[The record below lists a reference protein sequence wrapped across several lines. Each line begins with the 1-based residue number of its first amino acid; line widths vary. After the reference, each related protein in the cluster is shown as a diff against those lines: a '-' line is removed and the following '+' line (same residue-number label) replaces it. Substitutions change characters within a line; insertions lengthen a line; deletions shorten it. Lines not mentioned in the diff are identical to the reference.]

1 MDVNA
6 ETPPPTGH
14 HTPARER
21 QRKGPMWGCLRL
33 LTGGVI
39 VLLLALIIL
48 TAGIWIYL
56 GSPNFDDFVR
66 TKIETTLSTRLGRTV
81 TIGSIKIDRVH
92 FGRAVLNDIRI
103 ANAPGGVHPY
113 FATARQ
119 VVIVGGIQSFWGR
132 DISVGSIQVFDP
144 RMYIEIY
151 PAGSPLVHNFPHWQ
165 APPPSRFQI
174 VHVALNKVQ
183 IQNGVVDFLD
193 RRHDLEATA
202 SGVASTIDVTS
213 SKNLYAGVMNSP
225 QVRVRLQ
232 DYLPFDMSMRGL
244 FRYTPDTIDLPSI
257 ALDGGPDLRL
267 FVNGRIAPLS
277 QGAYDLHLASVVGLP
292 RIRQIFRI
300 QKNLEGSVEMD
311 TTLRGQQGA
320 FVLSGGWI
328 SPKIRADIYEM
339 SSLRGTLRV
348 DGTHT
353 VVDVQRGSF
362 SGGTLTAHYVLP
374 GYAEPYPM
382 SVDVHYDGISVE
394 QLFGHWGLANNGLRA
409 GASGRLLYHWNKDN
423 ILNGAGEGAA
433 TLSKASAGP
442 SKAKYPVP
450 IGGSADFALNNGVIT
465 FRRTD
470 LATDVTRLGLT
481 GTLRIADLSADF
493 LMKIHSSDFSELD
506 RIGYDFAHTLGKKTF
521 TLLGLGGD
529 GDITGNVRGL
539 LKSPEVVAHV
549 TATGTKYNDSLL
561 GDSDI
566 DLRYS
571 GRRDLVTLTHAVFR
585 LAGGTLTL
593 TGTIGFPAKGP
604 SPRFDL
610 AVDAV
615 NYPVERAMGRA
626 NFKVA
631 IRGAGSGKLT
641 VRATRDGGR
650 VHFTTL
656 TITQATGHLQ
666 LAGLIAWKPGVG
678 NVDFDLNV
686 SAQSFPVAEIVKF
699 LDLGTLPISGEL
711 TGTLSLR
718 GPKNALEGAGQVTV
732 RNGSIYGEP
741 VTQAAAKIEFTKGAI
756 RATNVVVTAP
766 AGTLT
771 GEAALNLTTN
781 QFSYNV
787 QSTGINVSK
796 LNILSSLNGLFG
808 GTLVISSTGA
818 GTFQQPQ
825 IVFTAT
831 LNQATVRGLN
841 LPAGASAPTLYFAI
855 RDGQLIVRGSAADAL
870 TIEGN
875 GSMAT
880 DGTLAGAVQIRIPDL
895 AKLVAMFPSTAGIP
909 ASGSI
914 AANLQLGGKLTPL
927 TALRIDATFPQF
939 TVQISEDRLTP
950 LRPLRIG
957 VRDGRIVFDDF
968 ALELAKA
975 GQAPSNFVITGYADL
990 TGAKLVNIDVSGT
1003 LEAALLEAFIP
1014 GARAEGHINLTAA
1027 GIHGT
1032 LSNPVLNG
1040 TADFQNAQLRIPG
1053 FPQLID
1059 NITGTLL
1066 FRGDRVDIDSLRA
1079 TVGGGTIVAGGSIGL
1094 NGISPVRLRVT
1105 LQGTGVTIRYY
1116 EGTSV
1121 EGNFLLTLSGDSNR
1135 MILQGD
1141 VHVTRAVYFKD
1152 IDIGNAILGVLL
1164 SRRAVTPVVAASWQ
1178 DRVSLR
1184 VHLTAP
1190 QSTLAVH
1197 DNIAN
1202 VTGSGELDVT
1212 GTVANPSVLGTV
1224 TLDEGGK
1231 VRFQNI
1237 DYQVVRGSINFQNP
1251 FRIDPYFD
1259 ITLQARV
1266 SGGIS
1271 ELESGPVDV
1280 TLNITGTLDRIT
1292 PTITSEPPASD
1303 ITLFSLL
1310 GFAGVAGTVAS
1321 PPGSTTQSAQRSLL
1335 SQSINLLGQRILPF
1349 VDSFT
1354 YDPGVIDP
1362 TGRPTV
1368 AFEKRLSNDVTVY
1381 VEHGLRDQKNR
1392 VVVEWAVNSEWVLQ
1406 FTRDEVTQTYQAE
1419 ARFRRTYEGHW
1430 TWGRR
1435 GRNGASFARF
1445 VNLPLPKISPPRV
1458 PEVVP
1463 PPPGSPN
1470 VTSVGF
1476 TADSQFDTSVLQKY
1490 VTVRAGTPL
1499 SIRDVQS
1506 SIKSLYATGDFRD
1519 IRVTSTPSSGGVA
1532 LTFALFINYRV
1543 GEIHIEGLERSDRD
1557 HAMRELTFHVGD
1569 VFSLDAVDRGA
1580 TAIQDLLHR
1589 SGYLEPTV
1597 DEETSFTRALS
1608 SASVTFTVHR
1618 GPRATVGSV
1627 AIEGDIA
1634 PFTTETLVAQMR
1646 RGPKKPFDLGSARSD
1661 ADRMK
1666 GFMIRRDYRKADVR
1680 FLAYTYDSTAK
1691 TVALRYRATAGPI
1704 VRVVVTGVSAHAV
1717 RGLVPFRKNEGYSE
1731 DVVDKASQDIIDN
1744 YQLHGYFNA
1753 AVDTEEHLT
1762 GNVWTITFHVNPGVR
1777 YHLAAVTFSGNAK
1790 LSAKK
1795 LAGVITTSVSGG
1807 IRSFFQ
1813 KLFRRPTG
1821 GTRAQ
1826 LSADRDAIE
1835 SLYRLNG
1842 FPEVQVS
1849 TPVVNTNNA
1858 TGAMTVNF
1866 PIVEGP
1872 QTIVTAV
1879 NVEGNQQVPATRL
1892 PALLIKPGRPLNP
1905 QDEREDVIDLQS
1917 FYANRGNAE
1926 VQVKPREQISDD
1938 KTKATVTYTIAEG
1951 PKIDV
1956 GQVIVRGNTYTKTNV
1971 ILRQAQIDSGDPF
1984 SYTSILD
1991 AQRNLY
1997 RLGIFNRV
2005 DIEPEQT
2012 GTSVS
2017 TRNIDISVEEGK
2029 DLTFA
2034 ASGGL
2039 TSGITTTSNQIAPLG
2054 SVSVSNR
2061 NLFGTGRYIG
2071 LQLIGALGP
2080 VPRRDAFLTYKEP
2093 FIGPWDIPVQLTIFQ
2108 SNEPRLTA
2116 QLRQRG
2122 LFVEASKVLGSD
2134 TRVSLRYEYR
2144 LADCVIQHYND
2155 TDLCYE
2161 ATQAL
2166 IPGVDRS
2173 ITNIKIADVTPTFFW
2188 DRRDDPINPHRG
2200 FFTSA
2205 SLEYAFRVFAAD
2217 ASFVKEFGQA
2227 SWYFPLTQRT
2237 TFAVSSRLGLIQDL
2251 GRTFGP
2257 SGSVTSGV
2265 PLSERF
2271 TAGGDSSNRAY
2282 ALDLLGTICLNPLDT
2297 GCRPT
2302 LIRLQNG
2309 TIAPIGGLG
2318 LFLANAEYRFPMVG
2332 NVGGALFVDAGNVF
2346 ADSTIHLSDLRY
2358 GIGTGVRYLSPVGPL
2373 RFDVGYKLKRQI
2385 IGYDPSGRAIYEKP
2399 LAYFVS
2405 IGYAF

>member
-6 ETPPPTGH
+6 QTPPPTGH
-14 HTPARER
+14 HVPARER

-33 LTGGVI
+33 LTGGVAI
-39 VLLLALIIL
+39 LLLVLIIL
-48 TAGIWIYL
+48 TAAIWIYL
-56 GSPNFDDFVR
+56 GSPNFDEFVR
-66 TKIETTLSTRLGRTV
+66 TKIETTLSARLGRTV
-81 TIGSIKIDRVH
+81 TIGSINIDRVH
-92 FGRAVLNDIRI
+92 FGRAVLKDVRI
-103 ANAPGGVHPY
+103 GNAPGGVHPY

-132 DISVGSIQVFDP
+132 NISVGSIEVFDP
-144 RMYIEIY
+144 RLYIEIY
-151 PAGSPLVHNFPHWQ
+151 PAGSPLIHNFPHWQ
-165 APPPSRFQI
+165 TTPPSRFQI
-174 VHVALNKVQ
+174 VHVALSKIQ
-183 IQNGVVDFLD
+183 LQNGLVDFLD
-193 RRHDLEATA
+193 RRHNLEATA
-202 SGVASTIDVTS
+202 TNVASTIDVTS
-213 SKNLYAGVMNSP
+213 SQNVYAGVMNSP
-225 QVRVRLQ
+225 QLRVRLQ
-232 DYLPFDMSMRGL
+232 DYLPFDMTMRGQ
-244 FRYTPDTIDLPSI
+244 FRYTPDAIELPSI
-257 ALDGGPDLRL
+257 AFDGGPDLRL

-277 QGAYDLHLASVVGLP
+277 QGAYNLHLASVVGLP
-292 RIRQIFRI
+292 RIRQIFRV
-300 QKNLEGSVEMD
+300 QKSLQGSVEMD
-311 TTLRGQQGA
+311 TTLRGRQGE
-320 FVLSGGWI
+320 FVLAGGWI

-339 SSLRGTLRV
+339 TNLRGTLRV
-348 DGTHT
+348 DGTQAI
-353 VVDVQRGSF
+353 VDVQRGGF

-374 GYAEPYPM
+374 QYSEPYPM
-382 SVDVHYDGISVE
+382 SVDVHYSGISVE
-394 QLFGHWGLANNGLRA
+394 QLFSDWGVANSGLRA

-423 ILNGAGEGAA
+423 ILAGAGEGTAK
-433 TLSKASAGP
+433 LSNASFGS

-450 IGGSADFALNNGVIT
+450 ISGSADFGLNNGVIA
-465 FRRTD
+465 FHRTD
-470 LATDVTRLGLT
+470 LATAATHLALT
-481 GTLRIADLSADF
+481 GTLRIANVSADF
-493 LMKIHSSDFSELD
+493 LMKIHSNDFAELD
-506 RIGYDFAHTLGKKTF
+506 RIGYDFAHALGKKTF
-521 TLLGLGGD
+521 TLMGLGGD
-529 GDITGNVRGL
+529 GEITGSVRGL

-549 TATGTKYNDSLL
+549 TATGTKYNNSLL

-571 GRRDLVTLTHAVFR
+571 GPHDLLTLTRAVFR

-610 AVDAV
+610 AVEAV
-615 NYPVERAMGRA
+615 NYPVERAMGTVD
-626 NFKVA
+626 FKLA
-631 IRGAGSGKLT
+631 INGLGTGKVTVSGTPQEGS
-641 VRATRDGGR
+641 

-656 TITQATGHLQ
+656 TIRQGNGQLQ
-666 LAGLIAWKPGVG
+666 VAGLIAWKPGVG
-678 NVDFDLNV
+678 NVDFDLNLN
-686 SAQSFPVAEIVKF
+686 AQSFPVAQIIKF
-699 LDLGTLPISGEL
+699 FDLGTLPVSGEL
-711 TGTLSLR
+711 TGALNLR
-718 GPKNALEGAGQVTV
+718 GPKSALEGAGQVTV
-732 RNGSIYGEP
+732 RNGAIYGEP
-741 VTQAAAKIEFTKGAI
+741 VTSATAKIEFTKGAI

-781 QFSYNV
+781 QFSYNL
-787 QSTGINVSK
+787 QSTGINLSK
-796 LNILSSLNGLFG
+796 LNILSTLNGLFG
-808 GTLVISSTGA
+808 GTLVINSTGA

-825 IVFTAT
+825 IVFNAT

-841 LPAGASAPTLYFAI
+841 LPAGAPAPTLYIAI

-875 GSMAT
+875 GSVAP
-880 DGTLAGAVQIRIPDL
+880 DGTLAGSVQIRIPDL
-895 AKLVAMFPSTAGIP
+895 AKLVAMFPSTAGLP

-939 TVQISEDRLTP
+939 DVQVADHHFAP
-950 LRPLRIG
+950 LRPLRVG

-968 ALELAKA
+968 ALALARA
-975 GQAPSNFVITGYADL
+975 GEKPSSFVITGYVDL
-990 TGAKLVNIDVSGT
+990 TGAKLVNVDLRGT
-1003 LEAALLEAFIP
+1003 LEAALLELFIP
-1014 GARAEGHINLTAA
+1014 GARAEGHIDLTTA

-1032 LSNPVLNG
+1032 LSNPVITG
-1040 TADFQNAQLRIPG
+1040 TADFQDAQLRIPG

-1059 NITGTLL
+1059 HITGTLL

-1094 NGISPVRLRVT
+1094 NGISPARLRVT

-1121 EGNFLLTLSGDSNR
+1121 EGNFLLTLSGDANR
-1135 MILQGD
+1135 MMLQGD
-1141 VHVTRAVYFKD
+1141 VHVTRALYFKD

-1190 QSTLAVH
+1190 QSTLAVR

-1202 VTGSGELDVT
+1202 VTGSGDLDVT

-1251 FRIDPYFD
+1251 FRVDPYFD

-1310 GFAGVAGTVAS
+1310 GFGGVAGTLAA
-1321 PPGSTTQSAQRSLL
+1321 PPGTTTQSAQRSLL

-1392 VVVEWAVNSEWVLQ
+1392 VVIEWAVNSEWVLQ
-1406 FTRDEVTQTYQAE
+1406 FTRDEVTQQYQAE

-1430 TWGRR
+1430 TWGSR
-1435 GRNGASFARF
+1435 GRNGATFARF
-1445 VNLPLPKISPPRV
+1445 VNLPLPRVAPPRV
-1458 PEVVP
+1458 PEDVP
-1463 PPPGSPN
+1463 PPPGSPI

-1490 VTVRAGTPL
+1490 ITLRAGTPM

-1519 IRVTSTPSSGGVA
+1519 IRVNSTPSAGGVA

-1543 GEIHIEGLERSDRD
+1543 GEIRIDGLDRADRD
-1557 HAMRELTFHVGD
+1557 RATRELTFHVGD

-1580 TAIQDLLHR
+1580 TAIQNFLRR
-1589 SGYLEPTV
+1589 SGYLEATV

-1618 GPRATVGSV
+1618 GPRATVASV
-1627 AIEGDIA
+1627 VIEGDIA
-1634 PFTTETLVAQMR
+1634 PFTAETLVAQMR
-1646 RGPKKPFDLGSARSD
+1646 RGPKQPFDLGTARSD

-1680 FLAYTYDSTAK
+1680 FLDYTYDTTAK
-1691 TVALRYRATAGPI
+1691 TVTLRYRATAGPI
-1704 VRVVVTGVSAHAV
+1704 VRVVVTGVAAHAV
-1717 RGLVPFRKNEGYSE
+1717 RGLIPFRKNEGYSE
-1731 DVVDKASQDIIDN
+1731 DVIDKASQDIINN
-1744 YQLHGYFNA
+1744 YQTLGYFNA
-1753 AVDTEEHLT
+1753 AVDTEEHLSD
-1762 GNVWTITFHVNPGVR
+1762 GVWTITFHINPGVR
-1777 YHLAAVTFSGNAK
+1777 YHLTAVTFSGNAK

-1795 LAGVITTSVSGG
+1795 LASVVTTSVSGG

-1821 GTRAQ
+1821 VTRAQ
-1826 LSADRDAIE
+1826 LAADRDAIE

-1842 FPEVQVS
+1842 FSDVQVS
-1849 TPVVNTNNA
+1849 TPVVTTNNA
-1858 TGAMTVNF
+1858 TGAMTVDF

-1879 NVEGNQQVPATRL
+1879 NVEGNQQVPAAKL
-1892 PALLIKPGRPLNP
+1892 PSLLIRPGRPLNP
-1905 QDEREDVIDLQS
+1905 QDEREDVVDLQS

-1926 VQVKPREQISDD
+1926 VQVRPREQISAD
-1938 KTKATVTYTIAEG
+1938 KTNATVTYTISEG

-1956 GQVIVRGNTYTKTNV
+1956 GQVVVRGNTYTKTNV

-1984 SYTSILD
+1984 SYTSILE

-2012 GTSVS
+2012 GTSIS

-2039 TSGITTTSNQIAPLG
+2039 TSGISTTSNQIAPLG

-2061 NLFGTGRYIG
+2061 NLFGSGRYIG

-2093 FIGPWDIPVQLTIFQ
+2093 FIGRWDIPVQLTIFQ

-2122 LFVEASKVLGSD
+2122 LFVEASKVIGTD

-2155 TDLCYE
+2155 SDLCYE

-2205 SLEYAFRVFAAD
+2205 SLEYAFRAFAAD
-2217 ASFVKEFGQA
+2217 ARFLKEFGQA
-2227 SWYFPLTQRT
+2227 SWYLPLTQRT
-2237 TFAVSSRLGLIQDL
+2237 TFAVSTRLGLIQDL
-2251 GRTFGP
+2251 GRQLGP

-2282 ALDLLGTICLNPLDT
+2282 ALDLLGTICLDPLDT

-2318 LFLANAEYRFPMVG
+2318 LFLANAEYRFPVFG
-2332 NVGGALFVDAGNVF
+2332 NLGGALFVDAGNVF
-2346 ADSTIHLSDLRY
+2346 ADTTIHLSDLRY
-2358 GIGTGVRYLSPVGPL
+2358 GIGTGIRYLSPVGPL

-2385 IGYDPSGRAIYEKP
+2385 IGYDTTGRPIYEKP
-2399 LAYFVS
+2399 FAYFVS